1 MAAAD
6 ESAIVGQN
14 LDQGD
19 GTYGP
24 TMEFDAPAW
33 YGEEETYGTQ
43 TDWLTGEG
51 LTSKWGTDP
60 GWGTR
65 PTYTNKVAEALGENK
80 VINQLIDSRSMLS
93 QGGSPSAWDVG
104 VLGLSLLPGVGVPA
118 SQGAKRVGGL
128 ISQAVRN
135 RLAANRS
142 KSVLDK
148 QLENQS
154 LQSAAALGL
163 VASRIPRVK
172 GQLWNP
178 FVRVGGPTQVQEPD
192 WLADQRYTPMS
203 RGWGA

>member
-43 TDWLTGEG
+43 ADWLTGEG

-60 GWGTR
+60 GWGMR
-65 PTYTNKVAEALGENK
+65 DTYTNKVAEFLGEDK

-104 VLGLSLLPGVGVPA
+104 VLGLSLIPGVGVPA
-118 SQGAKRVGGL
+118 SQGMKRAGGM

-142 KSVLDK
+142 KSVLDNT
-148 QLENQS
+148 LENEAF
-154 LQSAAALGL
+154 QSAAALGL

-178 FVRVGGPTQVQEPD
+178 FVRIGGPTQVQEPD

-203 RGWGA
+203 NTWGT

>member
-6 ESAIVGQN
+6 ESAIVGQD

-24 TMEFDAPAW
+24 TMEFDSPAW

-43 TDWLTGEG
+43 ADWLTGEG

-60 GWGTR
+60 GWGVR
-65 PTYTNKVAEALGENK
+65 PAYSNKVAETLGSNK
-80 VINQLIDSRSMLS
+80 AINQLIDAEGMLQ

-104 VLGLSLLPGVGVPA
+104 VLGLSLVPGVGVPA
-118 SQGAKRVGGL
+118 SQGVRRVGGL

-163 VASRIPRVK
+163 ITSRVPRTK

-178 FVRVGGPTQVQEPD
+178 FVRIGGPTQVEEPS